1 MNRKDDNMKQVLVI
15 GGSYFAGRVHA
26 ILTSKGDS
34 GDGDI
39 YLHVV
44 NRGNYPLNL
53 PNVTQYICDR
63 HDTAKLAE
71 ILPDITFDAVVDF
84 CGYEPNDISSVVN
97 ALSERIN
104 QYIFISISSVY
115 DPLGDKPKTES
126 DPVLHSFS
134 GGVISDYVMK
144 KCLLELELT
153 NICAAKNIPYTILR
167 PSFIYGPFNYA
178 PRESYFIKL
187 IAEGKPVPVPTDATG
202 RFSFV
207 YVMDVADVINLSIA
221 NPKAYNEIFNLAGN
235 DETYDS
241 FIATLEKCNGGI
253 FETQPVT
260 VQQVLDENI
269 PLPFPLNNDELYS
282 GKKVEDVFGY
292 KYTPFETG
300 MKKTFT
306 VFKNVYAK

>member
-1 MNRKDDNMKQVLVI
+1 MKQVLVI
-15 GGSYFAGRVHA
+15 GGSYFTGRVHA

-39 YLHVV
+39 HLHVV

-53 PNVTQYICDR
+53 PNVTQYVCDR
-63 HDTAKLAE
+63 HDTVKLAE

-97 ALSERIN
+97 AISDKIK
-104 QYIFISISSVY
+104 QYIFISTCSVY
-115 DPLGDKPKTES
+115 DTLGNTPKVETDAMLS
-126 DPVLHSFS
+126 NFA
-134 GGVISDYVMK
+134 GGVVDDYVMK
-144 KCLLELELT
+144 KCLLEIELK
-153 NICAAKNIPYTILR
+153 NVCAEKNIPYTILR

-178 PRESYFIKL
+178 PRESYFIKH
-187 IAEGKPVPVPTDATG
+187 IAEGTPVPVPTDATG

-207 YVMDVADVINLSIA
+207 YVMDVADVINMSVA
-221 NPKAYNEIFNLAGN
+221 NPKAYNEIFNLAGS
-235 DETYDS
+235 DETYNS
-241 FIATLEKCNGGI
+241 FLDTLEKCNGGP
-253 FETQPVT
+253 FNTQLVT
-260 VQQVLDENI
+260 VKEVYERNI
-269 PLPFPLNNDELYS
+269 PLPFPLDIDQLYS

-292 KYTPFETG
+292 KYTSFETG

>member
-1 MNRKDDNMKQVLVI
+1 MKQVLVI
-15 GGSYFAGRVHA
+15 GGSYFTGRVHA

-39 YLHVV
+39 HLHVV

-53 PNVTQYICDR
+53 PNVTQYVCDR

-97 ALSERIN
+97 AISDKIK
-104 QYIFISISSVY
+104 QYIFISTCSVY
-115 DPLGDKPKTES
+115 DTLGDTPKVETDAMLS
-126 DPVLHSFS
+126 NFA
-134 GGVISDYVMK
+134 GGVVDDYVMK
-144 KCLLELELT
+144 KCLLEIELK
-153 NICAAKNIPYTILR
+153 NVCAEKNIPYTILR

-178 PRESYFIKL
+178 PRESYFIKH
-187 IAEGKPVPVPTDATG
+187 IAEGTPVPVPTDATG

-207 YVMDVADVINLSIA
+207 YVMDVADVINMSIA
-221 NPKAYNEIFNLAGN
+221 NPKAYNEIFNLTGS
-235 DETYDS
+235 DETYNS
-241 FIATLEKCNGGI
+241 FLDTLEKCNGGP
-253 FETQPVT
+253 FNTQLVT
-260 VQQVLDENI
+260 VKEVYERNI
-269 PLPFPLNNDELYS
+269 PLPFPLDMDQLYS

-292 KYTPFETG
+292 KYTSFETG
-300 MKKTFT
+300 MKKTFA

>member
-1 MNRKDDNMKQVLVI
+1 MKQVLVI

-34 GDGDI
+34 GDGNI
-39 YLHVV
+39 HLHVV

-63 HDTAKLAE
+63 HDTEKLASV
-71 ILPDITFDAVVDF
+71 LPQDIVFDAVVDF
-84 CGYEPNDISSVVN
+84 CGYEPNDISSVVEVLN
-97 ALSERIN
+97 TRIK
-104 QYIFISISSVY
+104 QYIFISTSSVY
-115 DPLGDKPKTES
+115 DPVGHSPKTEN
-126 DPVLHSFS
+126 DPMLQNFS

-144 KCLLELELT
+144 KCLLELELI
-153 NICAAKNIPYTILR
+153 NICKIYKLPYTILR

-178 PRESYFIKL
+178 PRESYYIKL
-187 IAEGKPVPVPTDATG
+187 IAAGQPVPVPVDATG

-221 NPKAYNEIFNLAGN
+221 NSKAYNEIFNLAGN
-235 DETYDS
+235 DETYET
-241 FIATLEKCNGGI
+241 FMKTLEICNGGP
-253 FETQPVT
+253 FETAPVT
-260 VQQVLDENI
+260 VQKVIDENI

-282 GKKVEDVFGY
+282 GKKVEEVFGY

-306 VFKNVYAK
+306 VFKNIYTN